1 MNGQFTKKIFQMAN
15 KHMKMFPPSLNHQEN
30 ADQKHKKISLQNN
43 KSS

>member
-1 MNGQFTKKIFQMAN
+1 MNGQFTKENFQMAN

-30 ADQKHKKISLQNN
+30 AYQNHKKIPLHDN

>member
-1 MNGQFTKKIFQMAN
+1 MGNSQKKIFQMAN

-30 ADQKHKKISLQNN
+30 AYQNHKKISLHDN